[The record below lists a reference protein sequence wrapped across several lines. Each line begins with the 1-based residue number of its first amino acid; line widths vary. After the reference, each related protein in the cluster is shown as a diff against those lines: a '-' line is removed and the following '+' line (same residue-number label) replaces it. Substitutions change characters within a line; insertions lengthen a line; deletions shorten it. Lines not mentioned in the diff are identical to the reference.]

1 MSDLQGS
8 DALKRR
14 LEALRQV
21 FKPLGREWA
30 DEGVVVGRPML
41 PVRPASMKA
50 GDGHAPGRL
59 HDSLRRKTATQY
71 KAVIAAHY
79 TGYFIDAGVKPHALG
94 RPGTIFAKRMHPGY
108 KARPWRARM
117 AHEALRRKPPLE
129 ALIKQWNDA
138 A

>member
-1 MSDLQGS
+1 MSNLQGS
-8 DALKRR
+8 EELKAR
-14 LEALRQV
+14 LKALRLV
-21 FKPLGREWA
+21 FKPLGKKWA
-30 DEGVVVGRPML
+30 DDGVNIGRPML
-41 PVRPASMKA
+41 PIRPASMKA

-59 HDSLRRKTATQY
+59 HNSLRRKSATQY

-79 TGYFIDAGVKPHALG
+79 TGYFIDHGVKPHPLG
-94 RPGTIFAKRMHPGY
+94 KPGTIFAKRMHPGY

-117 AHEALRRKPPLE
+117 AHEALRRNDPLD